1 MGEATANWKTTVRQ
15 HPERAVPQRA
25 QEFLAQG
32 QVAHV
37 GFEQDG
43 RPYVIPMLYH
53 YSPERPDR
61 IYLHSGPA
69 SRTLQQL
76 ASGIPVCVTVTQLD
90 GLVYSRDAKYHSAN
104 YRCVMCF
111 GRGRIFEDEEGKRA
125 MFEAMTSRY
134 FPGRTAGRDYAPAPS
149 VQLDFDCGC
158 GSDDR
163 RDQRQDARRRPQ
175 RPAGRPGR
183 RPRHLRRGRPIAT
196 RTPSPGSS
204 ASRRARSAARR
215 DRLSAG
221 LVTPVSTRQGP

>member
-1 MGEATANWKTTVRQ
+1 MGQANSNWTTTVRQ
-15 HPERAVPQRA
+15 HPERSVPQRA

-37 GFEQDG
+37 GFEQNG

-61 IYLHSGPA
+61 IYLHSGLA
-69 SRTLQQL
+69 SRTLQLL

-111 GRGRIFEDEEGKRA
+111 GRGRIFEDEDAKRA

-134 FPGRTAGRDYAPAPS
+134 FPGRTAGRDYTAAPS
-149 VQLDFDCGC
+149 SHLASTAVVEVTIEEISAKMREGGPKGPQDTQDDAPGTCG
-158 GSDDR
+158 
-163 RDQRQDARRRPQ
+163 
-175 RPAGRPGR
+175 
-183 RPRHLRRGRPIAT
+183 IAE
-196 RTPSPGSS
+196 
-204 ASRRARSAARR
+204 
-215 DRLSAG
+215 
-221 LVTPVSTRQGP
+221 V